1 MVISRKMASFIQRAS
16 WIRKMFEE
24 GARLKQKYGPEN
36 VFDFSLG
43 NPHLEPPEA
52 FFEALKDEAE
62 HPQPHSHGYMPN
74 AGFLD
79 TRQAVADY
87 LTQEHQL
94 KFSPSEIVMTCGAA
108 GALNVA
114 LKAILNPGEEV
125 IVPAPYFVEYN
136 FYIDNHGGKI
146 KIVPTQ
152 ADFDLDL
159 EAIAESLNEHT
170 KAILLNSP
178 NNPTGQIYPEETL
191 KALAELLQRHNKKH
205 HTIVYLIM
213 DEPYRKLVYDHYK
226 VPSIFQVY
234 PETILVTSFSKDLS
248 LAGERIGYLAVHPQ
262 ATFKKDLLEAL
273 VLANRIL
280 GFVNAPALMQRI
292 IKKILNTSVDINIYE
307 RNRDLLCEG
316 LAKLG
321 FSFIPPKGAFYL
333 FPKSPIPD
341 DIAFVQA
348 LQKERILVVPGS
360 GFGAPG
366 YFRLAF
372 CVDET
377 VIKNALPYFEKIAK
391 EFGLI
396 S

>member
-1 MVISRKMASFIQRAS
+1 MAISYKMVSFIQRAS

-52 FFEALKDEAE
+52 FFDALKEELE

-94 KFSPSEIVMTCGAA
+94 KFSPAEVVMTCGAA

-146 KIVPTQ
+146 KVVPTQ
-152 ADFDLDL
+152 ADFDLDI

-191 KALAELLQRHNKKH
+191 KALAELLQKHNKKH
-205 HTIVYLIM
+205 NSMVYLIM
-213 DEPYRKLVYDHYK
+213 DEPYRKLVYDNYK
-226 VPSIFQVY
+226 VSSIFQVY
-234 PETILVTSFSKDLS
+234 PETILATSFSKDLS

-280 GFVNAPALMQRI
+280 GFVNAPALMQRV
-292 IKKILNTSVDINIYE
+292 IKKILNASVDINIYR
-307 RNRDLLCEG
+307 RNRDLFCEG

-341 DIAFVQA
+341 DNAFVQA
-348 LQKERILVVPGS
+348 LQKERILAVPGS
-360 GFGAPG
+360 GFGTPG